1 MLEEYTHQLN
11 ERMEKSLDALRKAFN
26 RIRTGR
32 AHPSLLDG
40 LSIDYYGTD
49 TPVSQLASIVVEDAR
64 TLALTLWEKNLVPEV
79 EKSILRSDLG
89 LNPNSAGT
97 VIRVPLPALTEESR
111 KALGRQAKQ
120 EAEKAR
126 VSLRNV
132 RRDVLSNVKSLEKTK
147 SISKDDERRIQDEVQ
162 KITDRFISRVDDLL
176 TEKEKDLMDI

>member
-1 MLEEYTHQLN
+1 MIEEHMRESE

-40 LSIDYYGTD
+40 ISIDYYGAD
-49 TPVSQLASIVVEDAR
+49 TPISQVTSIVVEDAR
-64 TLALTLWEKNLVPEV
+64 TLALTVWDNNLVPEI

-89 LNPNSAGT
+89 LNPNSAGA
-97 VIRVPLPALTEESR
+97 VIRVPLPTLTEESR
-111 KALGRQAKQ
+111 KAFGRQAKQ

-126 VSLRNV
+126 VSVRNV
-132 RRDVLSNVKSLEKTK
+132 RRDVLSTLKSLEK
-147 SISKDDERRIQDEVQ
+147 SKDISQDEERRAQDQVQ
-162 KITDRFISRVDDLL
+162 IITDRFVAHVDALL

>member
-1 MLEEYTHQLN
+1 MIQEHTHQLE

-40 LSIDYYGTD
+40 ISVDYYGVV
-49 TPVSQLASIVVEDAR
+49 TPLSQVASIVVEDAR
-64 TLALTLWEKNLVPEV
+64 TLALTVWENSLVSNV

-89 LNPNSAGT
+89 LNPNTAGA
-97 VIRVPLPALTEESR
+97 VIRIPLPTLTEESR
-111 KALGRQAKQ
+111 KTFRRQAKQ
-120 EAEKAR
+120 EAEKTR
-126 VSLRNV
+126 VSVRTA
-132 RRDVLSNVKSLEKTK
+132 RRDVLSNLKSLEKSK

-162 KITDRFISRVDDLL
+162 KITDRFIARVDSLL